1 MLLNTGISTY
11 FNKHLRM
18 PAKYRPIKNKA
29 LKGKELIRTLSDIS
43 GYPAYEVK
51 DILYYLA
58 VLMELKL
65 AANEPVFLHGI
76 GLFHRMPAKKYKKI
90 VGRIKH
96 PVTGKIIDAKGTDRE
111 GEITAAY
118 RKSTVAYY
126 PDRVM
131 LRAMNETPNADFID
145 WSKVDQERIFEMFR
159 MFYIAKYGENFK
171 EVQDRRNSAM
181 AGEARVP
188 DLEKFD
194 KLLEKMD
201 REDEFLYNI
210 GTAPDEAV
218 RKQDVSIYSKE
229 DLNNLRKY
237 VKLMEEE
244 DKKRKEKEEEFLK
257 GKESQEV
264 EDLDS

>member
-1 MLLNTGISTY
+1 MLLNAGINTW
-11 FNKHLRM
+11 FNKNLRM
-18 PAKYRPIKNKA
+18 PEKYRPIKKKA
-29 LKGKELIRTLSDIS
+29 LKGKALIRTLSDIS
-43 GYPAYEVK
+43 GYPAYEIK

-58 VLMELKL
+58 ILIELKL

-76 GLFHRMPAKKYKKI
+76 GLFHRLPAKKYTKT
-90 VGRIKH
+90 VGRIRDDT
-96 PVTGKIIDAKGTDRE
+96 TGRIINSKGTARE

-118 RKSTVAYY
+118 RKSTVGYY

-159 MFYIAKYGENFK
+159 LFYVAKYGENFK

-181 AGEARVP
+181 AGEERTP
-188 DLEKFD
+188 DLDKFD

-201 REDEFLYNI
+201 RQDDFLYTI
-210 GTAPDEAV
+210 GTAPDEAIS
-218 RKQDVSIYSKE
+218 KQDVSIYSKE
-229 DLNNLRKY
+229 DLINLRKY

-244 DKKRKEKEEEFLK
+244 DKKRKAKEEEFSK
-257 GKESQEV
+257 GKESKEV